1 MKKILLLAFFVILT
15 MNSFAYK
22 TYCKF
27 QYFETNWIF
36 KGGTCFD
43 FGSGYNATLCDES
56 KNPILFKSDIEVLNY
71 MSKLGWN
78 LEESSILKSDQ
89 NGGKCEFIMSKEV
102 KTDDEIYQGLNV
114 KFDK

>member
-1 MKKILLLAFFVILT
+1 MKKILLLSLFAVLAI
-15 MNSFAYK
+15 NAFAYK

-27 QYFETNWIF
+27 QYVENVIF
-36 KGGTCFD
+36 IKDKPYFN
-43 FGSGYNATLCDES
+43 FGSGYKATLLDENN
-56 KNPILFKSDIEVLNY
+56 KLLLFKSDIEVLNY

-78 LEESSILKSDQ
+78 LEQGSILEANQ

-102 KTDDEIYQGLNV
+102 KSDDEIFQGLNV

>member
-1 MKKILLLAFFVILT
+1 MKKVLLMSLLVVLAINV
-15 MNSFAYK
+15 FAYK

-27 QYFETNWIF
+27 QYLDNQIF
-36 KGGTCFD
+36 AKDKPCFN
-43 FGSGYNATLCDES
+43 FGSGYNATLLDE
-56 KNPILFKSDIEVLNY
+56 KNKLLLFKSDIDVLNY

-78 LEESSILKSDQ
+78 LEQGSILEL
-89 NGGKCEFIMSKEV
+89 NHNWGKCEFIMSKEV